1 MPDNNKNE
9 FILPDIYSSDTFVAF
24 ANANFPTSEILS
36 DKEIAKDYITNFLGK
51 SVTSGKGEFNL
62 LVLEEAIQFLPEVFK
77 RKGMLANVDIRPLIG
92 AFTDYVEKGNYLRD
106 PKDMKFITGDINSR
120 YETIA
125 KEKIAIIAAQQGVA
139 LNDELL
145 NIEVNKALNNSNG
158 FSPIKYGENVDFKLK
173 GEPTS
178 TTPSDT
184 TVTPTE
190 TNNQPTIDEEG
201 NFVFDVNAVSGEL
214 GGLSYKQYLQRYAT
228 ATIEDLLR
236 LEDTGEVTTS
246 EINAGEFVAN
256 LTGKVSGTNG
266 TTPVMWS
273 LAQAKEYLW
282 SLDPNK
288 VADLQDSLRDA
299 GYFDKLGAYPY
310 KGDKDEPT
318 VLAWDLF
325 LADALRNGQT
335 PSARLQG
342 ASDAFAQRMASGQG
356 NLFMDEEDVKGAAL
370 ALGSK
375 VLNRGL
381 DQTELETLTAAVRN
395 WEREAYKTKST
406 GQSETGDIFSEVD
419 ITARINSYM
428 QETYNEETVI
438 NSLPEN
444 IKFLKSVFG

>member
-1 MPDNNKNE
+1 MAEE
-9 FILPDIYSSDTFVAF
+9 FIAPDIYNGSGYQTFINSKFPNVKTSSEVDLAESFFETELSGFASSSSFSFKTFQSAIAGLPENLKKEGVLAQIDLRPLLVAHKEYLLRDDVQTPPG
-24 ANANFPTSEILS
+24 ASKTKWIEGL
-36 DKEIAKDYITNFLGK
+36 DKTIEALNTKYVADAKELVGKKGAGDDAQTQAMVDAVLKNTGGYSPLKIITDDLAGVKTIPITN
-51 SVTSGKGEFNL
+51 
-62 LVLEEAIQFLPEVFK
+62 
-77 RKGMLANVDIRPLIG
+77 
-92 AFTDYVEKGNYLRD
+92 
-106 PKDMKFITGDINSR
+106 
-120 YETIA
+120 
-125 KEKIAIIAAQQGVA
+125 
-139 LNDELL
+139 
-145 NIEVNKALNNSNG
+145 
-158 FSPIKYGENVDFKLK
+158 
-173 GEPTS
+173 
-178 TTPSDT
+178 TPDT
-184 TVTPTE
+184 TTATGGPI
-190 TNNQPTIDEEG
+190 IDEEG
-201 NFVFDVNAVSGEL
+201 NIDISNIAGDL

-335 PSARLQG
+335 PSARLQS
-342 ASDAFAQRMASGQG
+342 ASDSFAQRLASGQG

-381 DQTELETLTAAVRN
+381 DQAELETLTAAVRN
-395 WEREAYKTKST
+395 WEKEAYKTKST

-444 IKFLKSVFG
+444 IQFLKSVFG